1 MNTGNRHMKKGYIY
15 LLIMLCWACSNPSKQ
30 SNKTEQKDLSTSR
43 QLELKYAQGFS
54 VTYKNGAKYVEVPK
68 PYQAAKRGFK
78 YLLVEEGQDIPKH
91 ERDVQVIEVP
101 IQSIVCTSTTH
112 IPLLDYLGETDAL
125 AGFPTTDYISSE
137 KMRKRIDNGAVTD
150 LGVDKELNLELLTNL
165 NPDLVMA
172 YTMSSDLG
180 QFRQIESADILVV
193 INAEYIE
200 PHPLGRA
207 EWIKFMA
214 LFFNKEHEADSIFSS
229 IEKKYLSL
237 KSKADSSQKQPTVM
251 SGIVYGDTWFMPGG
265 NNYAA
270 KILKDAG
277 GDYLWS
283 DDTSIGY
290 LERSFEAVYDKA
302 FDADYWIGVGS
313 YESLEALKSADQRY
327 AQFKPFKEGHVY
339 TYDKRKGA
347 KGGSEFLELGYLRP
361 DLILSD
367 LIKILH
373 PGLLKNDSLYFHGRL
388 R

>member
-1 MNTGNRHMKKGYIY
+1 MKRGYLI
-15 LLIMLCWACSNPSKQ
+15 LLIIINWACSAPERNEAAESFDHNPT
-30 SNKTEQKDLSTSR
+30 NN
-43 QLELKYAQGFS
+43 QLKLKYAQGFS
-54 VTYKNGAKYVEVPK
+54 VKYNHGATYVEVPK
-68 PYQAAKRGFK
+68 PYQGAKQGFK
-78 YLLVEEGQDIPKH
+78 YLLVEKGEEIPTH
-91 ERDVQVIEVP
+91 EEDVQVIEIP
-101 IQSIVCTSTTH
+101 IKSIVCTSTTH

-125 AGFPTTDYISSE
+125 VGFPTTDYISSE

-180 QFRQIESADILVV
+180 QFRQIESAGIPVV

-237 KSKADSSQKQPTVM
+237 KSKADSIQQHPTVM

-277 GDYLWS
+277 GNYLWS
-283 DDTSIGY
+283 DDLSSGY

-313 YESLEALKSADQRY
+313 YGSLDALKSADQRY
-327 AQFKPFKEGHVY
+327 AQFKPFKEDHVY

-373 PGLLKNDSLYFHGRL
+373 PGKLENDSLYFHGKL
-388 R
+388 RQKS